1 MILNIEAPVNT
12 IKGHTVYTVDT
23 GEGKKF
29 PVLSIDKDSYIVGAQ
44 IESGINFHWDVG
56 GYSLQ
61 IGKYCAMA
69 ENIMFMIDVNH
80 DYNGLYMGNV
90 PELIGEKRKIHQRA
104 RGEIIIQND
113 VWIGH
118 GAVIMDGV
126 TIHNGAVVATNAV
139 VTKDVPPYA
148 IVGGN
153 PAKVIR
159 YRFDEN
165 TIQKL
170 ESIAWWDWDSEKII
184 RNKEK
189 MAGDV
194 KVFADS
200 FYEEKKNKERTSISR
215 ITKGKAFAYYLDID
229 EPYPIWKKVIR
240 QFVEAFDGMEN
251 ELVLYL
257 SPSENDFEIKAEMVL
272 KELNKYEECDV
283 YVNICTDYM
292 EDDSDLLQDV
302 DYYITNRHE
311 RNIYRMCKA
320 KLYGVKCLTGVD
332 SHIFFDVDIS

>member
-1 MILNIEAPVNT
+1 MILNIEVPVNT
-12 IKGHTVYTVDT
+12 IKGHTAYTVDT

-80 DYNGLYMGNV
+80 NYNALCMGNV
-90 PELIGEKRKIHQRA
+90 PELQGERGRVEQRA

-159 YRFDEN
+159 YRFDES

-170 ESIAWWDWDSEKII
+170 ESIAWWDWESEKII
-184 RNKEK
+184 ENKAK
-189 MAGDV
+189 MRGEV
-194 KVFADS
+194 KEFANYFYKMDENRKYEPIKRLTEGKS
-200 FYEEKKNKERTSISR
+200 FL
-215 ITKGKAFAYYLDID
+215 YYLDIN
-229 EPYPIWKKVIR
+229 EPYPIWKKVIK
-240 QFVEAFDGMEN
+240 QFVQSLSGTES
-251 ELVLYL
+251 ELILYM
-257 SPSENDFEIKAEMVL
+257 SPSENDFDLKAKMVL
-272 KELNKYEECDV
+272 DELNIYQEYDS

-292 EDDSDLLQDV
+292 EDDSDLLRNV

-332 SHIFFDVDIS
+332 SHIFFDIEN